1 MKYGGEDLLKS
12 NQENES
18 IHRSIL
24 RMEWGG
30 WCPHHV
36 TEEYIPPEENSLDYV
51 FEHVES
57 FACKGGDDD
66 DDDGVVDPYNTVAA
80 GQYPSASPL
89 VARDNSLVESY
100 KGGLTHKF
108 APQLNNSSRAAV
120 NKAPLGTKGD
130 LLDYRSSKNVESFTC
145 GDAATGNLEDEVLQ
159 QKQRRGVSF
168 PTPSFLRDHK
178 VWPNWTITNQK
189 IISIVSQTH
198 QTSRILKTVMMREKE
213 SVSSSLTEKVDLNCK
228 WKWRRG
234 K

>member
-1 MKYGGEDLLKS
+1 MTVKYGEGSPQVQSRERVDF
-12 NQENES
+12 
-18 IHRSIL
+18 IDRFF
-24 RMEWGG
+24 EWSEGAL
-30 WCPHHV
+30 CPHHV
-36 TEEYIPPEENSLDYV
+36 TEEYISPEENSLDYV

-100 KGGLTHKF
+100 KGGQPNKF

-130 LLDYRSSKNVESFTC
+130 LLDYCFENVESFTC

-168 PTPSFLRDHK
+168 
-178 VWPNWTITNQK
+178 
-189 IISIVSQTH
+189 
-198 QTSRILKTVMMREKE
+198 QTSPVLARSQSM
-213 SVSSSLTEKVDLNCK
+213 TELNHHEPEDHIQLYYK
-228 WKWRRG
+228 PTKRAGFSKRL
-234 K
+234 